1 MKAPGIAALKVA
13 HNWHATCASDAGV
26 PLLQVWGK
34 TGSKLY
40 GQKSGSDY
48 LDNQKRF
55 KLFNQ
60 AAIESLTCLPFSPG
74 EDTVVVCN
82 DWHTSLLPVLLK
94 VRS

>member
-1 MKAPGIAALKVA
+1 MK
-13 HNWHATCASDAGV
+13 
-26 PLLQVWGK
+26 VWGK

-94 VRS
+94 VRLLQICPAAEHTLDV